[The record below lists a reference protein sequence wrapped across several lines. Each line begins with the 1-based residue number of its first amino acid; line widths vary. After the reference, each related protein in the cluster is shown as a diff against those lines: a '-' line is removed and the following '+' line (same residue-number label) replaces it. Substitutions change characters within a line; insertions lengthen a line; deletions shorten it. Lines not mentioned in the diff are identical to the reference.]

1 MPKAL
6 CILGTVVA
14 VLLIL
19 VFGLDLA
26 IGVPFGRVNTIM
38 DVGFLICAGILGFL
52 SWSTMREQ
60 T

>member
-26 IGVPFGRVNTIM
+26 VGFPFGRVSPTM
-38 DVGFLICAGILGFL
+38 SVGFVICAAILGFL
-52 SWSTMREQ
+52 SWMTLREQ

>member
-26 IGVPFGRVNTIM
+26 IGFPFGRVSTIM
-38 DVGFLICAGILGFL
+38 SVGFLVCAAILGFL
-52 SWSTMREQ
+52 SWTTLREQ